1 MKKLVILL
9 SFIIGISILGFYNT
23 TSNQDDFYG
32 RIEMIGSKNWTG
44 NTVNGVYSQMVGVK
58 TNGKT
63 KYVTIGGSK
72 DESELLDK
80 SNIGDSVKISY
91 KDIDFYNVTIIK

>member
-9 SFIIGISILGFYNT
+9 SFILGISILGFYNT
-23 TSNQDDFYG
+23 TPNQDDFYG
-32 RIEMIGSKNWTG
+32 RIEIIGSKNWTG